1 MTTDDVLKELKKHFS
16 QKNID
21 GMARFGINSEKAFG
35 VSTPVIKSIAKKI
48 GRNHLL
54 ALKLWETGY
63 LEARAIALFIADP
76 KLVTKSLMNKWV
88 RDFDSW
94 ATCDGTCLHL
104 FGYTP
109 YAFDK
114 AFEWCKRK
122 EEYVRRAGFALM
134 AVLAVHDKQRNDKD
148 FLKFFPLIKEYST
161 DERNFVKKAVNWA
174 LRQIGKRSMFLNKE
188 AIKLALEIQKIESKS
203 ARWIANDALR
213 ELKNPKTYVRK
224 RK

>member
-1 MTTDDVLKELKKHFS
+1 MTAEEVLKELGKHFS

-21 GMARFGINSEKAFG
+21 GMARFGINSPKAFG
-35 VSTPVIKSIAKKI
+35 VSAPVIKGIAKKI
-48 GRNHLL
+48 GKDHTL
-54 ALKLWETGY
+54 ALQLWETAY
-63 LEARAIALFIADP
+63 LEARAVAFFVADP

-94 ATCDGTCLHL
+94 AVCDGTCLHL

-109 YAFDK
+109 HAFEK
-114 AFEWCKRK
+114 IFEWCKRK
-122 EEYVRRAGFALM
+122 EEFVRRAGFVLI
-134 AVLAVHDKQRNDKD
+134 AVLAVHDKKRDDKD

-174 LRQIGKRSMFLNKE
+174 IRQIGKRSMFLNKE

-203 ARWIANDALR
+203 ARWIASDALR
-213 ELKNPKTYVRK
+213 ELRNPKTYVRK